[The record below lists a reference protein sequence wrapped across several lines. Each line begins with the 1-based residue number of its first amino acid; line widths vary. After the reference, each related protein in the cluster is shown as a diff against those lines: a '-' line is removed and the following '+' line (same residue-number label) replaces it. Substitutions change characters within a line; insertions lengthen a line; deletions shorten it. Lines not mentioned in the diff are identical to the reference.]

1 MQNAKTTRRSV
12 LKTLTALPL
21 GGALLSLFGGTANA
35 AVVDQPHMDAA
46 LDALQT
52 AKRELDKATPDKGG
66 HRNRAQNL
74 VDKAIAEVQKGI
86 RYDRRN

>member
-1 MQNAKTTRRSV
+1 MNNTKTNRRAL
-12 LKTLTALPL
+12 LKTLAALPL
-21 GGALLSLFGGTANA
+21 GGAVLSLFGGTASA
-35 AVVDQPHMDAA
+35 AAIDQPHMDAA